1 MNRKLGCLLAALG
14 AFFFVLLILAIGIFS
29 WYRKGVDTVVRL
41 DEQVQERWAQ
51 VETVIQRR
59 YDLIPNL
66 VATVKGYADFEREV
80 LTEVTALRSQW
91 QQADTREEK
100 IGLAAQLDSI
110 LPRINVIVERYPEL
124 KASEGFVTFQKQL
137 EGTENRISV
146 ERNRYNE
153 AVREFN
159 AFIRLFW
166 GRYFARWRDLEE
178 PAEYYESV
186 PGAEAPPE
194 VEF

>member
-1 MNRKLGCLLAALG
+1 MKWQIGCLV
-14 AFFFVLLILAIGIFS
+14 AFLVVLVLVVIIGVAVYVS
-29 WYRKGVDTVVRL
+29 GLNKVVRL
-41 DEQVQERWAQ
+41 DEAVQAQWAQ

-66 VATVKGYADFEREV
+66 VATVKGYADFEKEV
-80 LTEVTALRSQW
+80 LTEVTSLRSQW
-91 QQADTREEK
+91 QQAQTREEK
-100 IGLAAQLDSI
+100 LGLAAQLDSI
-110 LPRINVIVERYPEL
+110 LPKINVIVERYPEL

-153 AVREFN
+153 AVRAFN
-159 AFIRLFW
+159 SHIRTVF
-166 GRYFARWRDLEE
+166 GSFFARKRGLDK
-178 PAEYYESV
+178 PAEYYEAV
-186 PGAEAPPE
+186 PGAETPPK